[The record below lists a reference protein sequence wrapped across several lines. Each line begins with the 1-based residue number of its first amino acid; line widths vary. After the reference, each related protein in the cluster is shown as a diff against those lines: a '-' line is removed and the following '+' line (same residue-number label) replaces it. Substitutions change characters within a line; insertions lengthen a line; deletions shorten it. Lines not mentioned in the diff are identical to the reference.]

1 MTRPLQQLIDALRQ
15 ELQHHGE
22 LLARL
27 DEIPVACPD
36 LENSDAARAVESQ
49 TETLLATQR
58 ERERLQLQLAWA
70 AEQPDAC
77 SFEELIPVLP
87 PAYRPLLTALVQENE
102 SLRRRVGDRLRES
115 LSWLDRA
122 CEVSCRTLGVIAFP
136 QSSDPDTGTHT
147 AINDSDNRLSLLFT
161 A

>member
-36 LENSDAARAVESQ
+36 LENSDAARAVERQ
-49 TETLLATQR
+49 TESLLATQR

-122 CEVSCRTLGVIAFP
+122 CEVSGRTLGVIAFP
-136 QSSDPDTGTHT
+136 QISDRDVDVHAAANNG
-147 AINDSDNRLSLLFT
+147 DNRLSLLFT